1 MKAQLANEQIF
12 KEMFKPGINSLG
24 DNATLA
30 ACLGGRI
37 PEGLHVQFSQKKG
50 KYNVGGSQ
58 EEEDILTAQNTMNKK
73 KETLSI

>member
-1 MKAQLANEQIF
+1 
-12 KEMFKPGINSLG
+12 MFKPGINSPG

-50 KYNVGGSQ
+50 KIQCWGISGRGRYS
-58 EEEDILTAQNTMNKK
+58 ELLTAQNTMNKK